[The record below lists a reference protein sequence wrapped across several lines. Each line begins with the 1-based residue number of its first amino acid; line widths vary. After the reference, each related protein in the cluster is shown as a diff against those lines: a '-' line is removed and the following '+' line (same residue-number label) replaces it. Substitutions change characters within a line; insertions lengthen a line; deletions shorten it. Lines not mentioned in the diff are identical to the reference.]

1 MYLKRRLMKAASICS
16 YVFTG
21 LWLIA
26 AACCFAFSNG
36 LYWLFLIFGLA
47 CLYNGFV
54 ITSIS
59 ESMTEVSLEKSAQ
72 SKFLACWIVSILCLP
87 AFILNGIAYFRRTE
101 DELAVVRQDRKP
113 AGSGGEVC
121 LHRKPAAPQDE
132 GLYRHVRCPC
142 HRVPQRLFRNVR

>member
-36 LYWLFLIFGLA
+36 LYWLLLIFGLA

-59 ESMTEVSLEKSAQ
+59 
-72 SKFLACWIVSILCLP
+72 
-87 AFILNGIAYFRRTE
+87 
-101 DELAVVRQDRKP
+101 
-113 AGSGGEVC
+113 
-121 LHRKPAAPQDE
+121 
-132 GLYRHVRCPC
+132 
-142 HRVPQRLFRNVR
+142 

>member
-36 LYWLFLIFGLA
+36 LYWLLLIFGLA

-59 ESMTEVSLEKSAQ
+59 ESMTEGTLEKGAQ
-72 SKFLACWIVSILCLP
+72 RKFLVCWIVSILCLP
-87 AFILNGIAYFRRTE
+87 AFILNGITLFRKTE
-101 DELAVVRQDRKP
+101 DELVVVRQNRKP
-113 AGSGGEVC
+113 AKSGGEVRASTENGP
-121 LHRKPAAPQDE
+121 LHRTRSFIAMCVA
-132 GLYRHVRCPC
+132 LAI
-142 HRVPQRLFRNVR
+142 

>member
-36 LYWLFLIFGLA
+36 LYWLLLIFGLA

-59 ESMTEVSLEKSAQ
+59 ESMTEVSLEKARRANSSCAGSSVSSACPRL
-72 SKFLACWIVSILCLP
+72 SSMESHFSAR
-87 AFILNGIAYFRRTE
+87 RRTN
-101 DELAVVRQDRKP
+101 LWWCGRI
-113 AGSGGEVC
+113 
-121 LHRKPAAPQDE
+121 
-132 GLYRHVRCPC
+132 
-142 HRVPQRLFRNVR
+142 